1 MSKPINFKYSNTLI
15 NTRQPIVNIKGTNT
29 DNNMEPVSVGIVGG
43 MSRPNVNLGHAPST
57 SPEVNYNNA
66 RNFIGPFAKAY
77 PIKHWRRQLISNG
90 KSSNSHASISV
101 IDRPGGTVFRGY
113 TKEGCDCDASGN
125 NIYITY
131 DNKFL
136 QSDNKSIKPSGTINI
151 LPGTVNNKVQN
162 NGGIQ
167 IGPVGGNG
175 SYEIQTGIYNTKSLC
190 STPEKNNVIKSAVT
204 MLSKSYYSD
213 SKAYL
218 KSRCKTY
225 DQKLSIQ
232 EISGNTYDSELI
244 ANNSVEFA
252 TNNCTKPYQI
262 GRNCKNTT
270 IYKPNNMQFAT
281 QGAVDNGTRLA
292 KLKYDTITKNGASFR
307 TALGEAA
314 ASAGKYHGSTGS
326 PYFIKSKYSAKMLS
340 RRNGNKTVCNT
351 SKKDGTCGPS
361 QTLSSFWGA
370 VN

>member
-1 MSKPINFKYSNTLI
+1 MI
-15 NTRQPIVNIKGTNT
+15 NTRQPIVNIKGSNT
-29 DNNMEPVSVGIVGG
+29 GNNMEPVSVGIISG
-43 MSRPNVNLGHAPST
+43 MSSQNVNLGNAPAT
-57 SPEVNYNNA
+57 SADTNYNNA
-66 RNFIGPFAKAY
+66 KDFIGPFAKPY
-77 PIKHWRRQLISNG
+77 PMKHWRRQIIQNG
-90 KSSNSHASISV
+90 KSGNSAASISV
-101 IDRPGGTVFRGY
+101 INRPGGTVFRGY
-113 TKEGCDCDASGN
+113 VQEGCDCDANGN

-136 QSDNKSIKPSGTINI
+136 QSNNKSIKPSGTINI

-162 NGGIQ
+162 NGSIQ

-190 STPEKNNVIKSAVT
+190 STPEKNNVTKSAVT
-204 MLSKSYYSD
+204 LLSKSYYSD

-225 DQKLSIQ
+225 GQKLSIQ
-232 EISGNTYDSELI
+232 EIAGNTYDSELI
-244 ANNSVEFA
+244 VNNSVEFA
-252 TNNCTKPYQI
+252 TNNCTNPYQN
-262 GRNCKNTT
+262 GKNCKNTT
-270 IYKPNNMQFAT
+270 IYKPSNSQYAK

-314 ASAGKYHGSTGS
+314 ASAGNYHGSTGS
-326 PYFIKSKYSAKMLS
+326 PYFIKSKYSTRMLS

-351 SKKDGTCGPS
+351 NTNTKNGTCGPS
-361 QTLSSFWGA
+361 QTLSSFWGSI
-370 VN
+370 N